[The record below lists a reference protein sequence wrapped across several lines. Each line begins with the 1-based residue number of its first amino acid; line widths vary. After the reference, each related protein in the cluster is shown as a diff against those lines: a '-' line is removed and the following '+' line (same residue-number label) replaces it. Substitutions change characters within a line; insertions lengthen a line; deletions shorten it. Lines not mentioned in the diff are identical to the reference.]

1 MTLKLAVRTSLH
13 FSFLHPFVFPLTDAL
28 QLRVETCQKDHL
40 KHSLSSSS
48 CDMNSHSKHERQY
61 LHFEEVET
69 VKSGDLAVLPL
80 GTARVSLKKKS
91 RQPDRAALKA
101 VSRY

>member
-1 MTLKLAVRTSLH
+1 
-13 FSFLHPFVFPLTDAL
+13 
-28 QLRVETCQKDHL
+28 
-40 KHSLSSSS
+40 
-48 CDMNSHSKHERQY
+48 MNSHPKHERQY

-80 GTARVSLKKKS
+80 GRSSKPARVSLKNIS

-101 VSRY
+101 VSHY